1 MRPVPA
7 SSRVNPLLQPTC
19 AHQCVPPIS
28 VGAGLPAKRPEQ
40 TTSNTQT
47 NNSISPKCPPKG
59 PKLRS
64 TSRLC
69 P

>member
-1 MRPVPA
+1 MWPVPA
-7 SSRVNPLLQPTC
+7 SSRVNPLLQRPGSIPR
-19 AHQCVPPIS
+19 CVYV

-40 TTSNTQT
+40 TTSNVQA